1 MKTNTGAVGAGAIA
15 NQGAG
20 QEDGAEE
27 AEEAEEASLYQK
39 TLVLLYFKNNRG
51 LRTSETTP
59 FHPPRPLK

>member
-27 AEEAEEASLYQK
+27 AEEAAVEARAGESPAR
-39 TLVLLYFKNNRG
+39 V
-51 LRTSETTP
+51 
-59 FHPPRPLK
+59 